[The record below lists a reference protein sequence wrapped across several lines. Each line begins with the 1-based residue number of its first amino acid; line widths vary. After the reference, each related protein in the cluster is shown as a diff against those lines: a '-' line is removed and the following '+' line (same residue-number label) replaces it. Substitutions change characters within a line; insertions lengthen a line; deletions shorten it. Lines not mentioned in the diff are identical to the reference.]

1 MIKNAP
7 REMQEANDKYED
19 LKHKNHSDLAIPD
32 SSENKAKTDTD
43 FENSGVMCQ
52 ELGSR
57 KPVPTFVPQPEELK
71 IDENVQNHQMLETLE
86 QDCIKND
93 GKNAITSPS
102 IDSPQS
108 VGDSRDLNENIP
120 GEDTELNFSL
130 SHLDKGKCSTTRTEE
145 WSTNSQY
152 ENCAPSCNEGTSI

>member
-1 MIKNAP
+1 MIEDAP
-7 REMQEANDKYED
+7 RKMQEASDKYED

-86 QDCIKND
+86 QDCVKND
-93 GKNAITSPS
+93 GKIAITSPS

-120 GEDTELNFSL
+120 GKDTEPQETVASERYDSSLVLGEQMSLNMEMM
-130 SHLDKGKCSTTRTEE
+130 K
-145 WSTNSQY
+145 Y
-152 ENCAPSCNEGTSI
+152 TSKTMLVMFN